1 MIFYFF
7 IDGIGFGEND
17 ESKNPYAKFAKGFFL
32 PLANKPVPENSK
44 LQNAVY
50 LKTDASMGVKGLPQS
65 ATGQTA
71 IWTGIKAPEILN
83 RHVSGY
89 PSFTLR
95 KIINELSCIKI
106 LDERNKKVAFLNA
119 YSPVYFSHVV
129 NKPKLISAST
139 MIQLASKIPLLKLES
154 ILEDKGIFMDINHQ
168 FLREFAK
175 DFLDQSHPLMQLRD
189 PYLVGKNVTKNYLE
203 HDLVL
208 FEYFLTDKMGHDQNW
223 ETLQTITNTV
233 EKFIEGVIDSMDEKK
248 DLLII
253 TSDHGNS
260 EDLTTNTHT
269 KNPVPCFLYGN
280 YDESFLEIKELSDI
294 LPRIYKKLNVDFF
307 PTWEKVS
314 KTED

>member
-7 IDGIGFGEND
+7 IDGIGFGEDD
-17 ESKNPYAKFAKGFFL
+17 ETINPFAKYAKGFFL
-32 PLANKPVPENSK
+32 PLAKKSLPKNSK
-44 LQNAVY
+44 LNSAKY
-50 LKTDASMGVKGLPQS
+50 LQTDASMGVKGLPQS

-95 KIINELSCIKI
+95 KIINELSCMKV
-106 LDERNKKVAFLNA
+106 LEERDKKVAFLNA
-119 YSPVYFSHVV
+119 YSPVYFTHMQ

-139 MIQLASKIPLLKLES
+139 MIQLASKIPLLPLES
-154 ILEDKGIFMDINHQ
+154 ILEDKGIFMDINHE

-175 DFLDQSHPLMQLRD
+175 NFLEPDHALMKIRD
-189 PYLVGKNVTKNYLE
+189 PYTVGKNVLSNYKD

-208 FEYFLTDKMGHDQNW
+208 YEYFLTDKMGHEQNW
-223 ETLQTITNTV
+223 NRLETIIETV
-233 EKFIEGVIDSMDEKK
+233 EKFIDGVIDSMDES

-260 EDLTTNTHT
+260 EDLSVDTHT
-269 KNPVPCFLYGN
+269 KNLVPCFLYGN
-280 YDESFLEIKELSDI
+280 YDDSFLEIRELSDI
-294 LPRIYKKLNVDFF
+294 LPNIYSKLGIDFK
-307 PTWEKVS
+307 PEWEKNPVS
-314 KTED
+314 